1 MPLKEP
7 RSEGASSPDCFINCP
22 FDVEYL
28 PLFHAMIFTL
38 IYCRFRP
45 RCALE
50 LDNSADVRI
59 SKIKKII
66 SECRYGVHD
75 ISRTELDESTK
86 LPRFNMPLELGLFL
100 GAQHYGGPG
109 QDDKY
114 CLILDRTPHRFQK
127 FMSDIAGQDIRAHDN
142 TITGLIRQLRNWLKT
157 CRSGTTMPG
166 EIHIEAHYDKF
177 RRAFPKIADDMG
189 LNYQRIEFGDFV
201 DIVGIWIEREVR
213 RAI

>member
-1 MPLKEP
+1 MPSKVQKIEAAAEL
-7 RSEGASSPDCFINCP
+7 DCFINCP
-22 FDVEYL
+22 FDAEYL

-50 LDNSADVRI
+50 LDNGADVRI

-66 SECRYGVHD
+66 SECRFGVHD
-75 ISRTELDESTK
+75 ISRTELDATTK

-127 FMSDIAGQDIRAHDN
+127 FMSDIAGQDIRAHDD
-142 TITGLIRQLRNWLKT
+142 TTTGLIRQLRNWLKT
-157 CRSGTTMPG
+157 CQSGTSMPG
-166 EIHIEAHYDKF
+166 EIHIETHYNKF
-177 RRAFPKIADDMG
+177 RRSFPAIADDMG
-189 LNYQRIEFGDFV
+189 LNHERIEFGDFV
-201 DIVGIWIEREVR
+201 DIVRIWIEKEVR
-213 RAI
+213 QTV